1 MSTSGARAD
10 LASATR
16 RSSLSHSVSR
26 SVSRSVSTAVVLRA
40 VTGAEPLIRLPLVAR
55 GLRVA
60 GRVEGAVGHERELWR
75 RTAAHA
81 LSRTTLAERRQRDE
95 WAHRARLAP
104 QQPTHGRDVPKVFWH
119 GGGRPIGP
127 DVPVMLLLNG
137 WSASGLAW
145 PTEWLERLERT
156 FHVIRIDNRGTGY
169 SRTAPAPF
177 SIADL
182 ADDSA
187 AVLDYL
193 GVESATVLGLSMGG
207 MIAQEL
213 AVRHPSVVERLVLC
227 ATRPPSPAQF
237 SPAHSMLTALLA
249 VPPVGPGQ
257 RQQVL
262 SMLAPLFGPGFAESN
277 PALLLEMLEQAR
289 ARPTPR
295 HGILHQ
301 MRAIAGWHGSH
312 RIAAITAPTTVVH
325 GDADPLIP
333 VGNGMRLAQLIPGA
347 RYMELKGLGHI
358 LPAEAPHVLA
368 SIVESGGARC
378 P

>member
-1 MSTSGARAD
+1 MSTSGATAKT
-10 LASATR
+10 SV
-16 RSSLSHSVSR
+16 SHSVSR
-26 SVSRSVSTAVVLRA
+26 SVSHSVSTAAVLRA
-40 VTGAEPLIRLPLVAR
+40 ITGAEPLIRLPLVAR

-75 RTAAHA
+75 RMATHA
-81 LSRTTLAERRQRDE
+81 VSRTTLAERRQRDE

-104 QQPTHGRDVPKVFWH
+104 QRPTYGRDVPKVFWH
-119 GGGRPIGP
+119 AGGRPLGP
-127 DVPVMLLLNG
+127 DIPVILLLNG

-145 PTEWLERLERT
+145 PTELLERLERT

-177 SIADL
+177 SMSDL

-193 GVESATVLGLSMGG
+193 GVASATVLGLSMGG

-213 AVRHPSVVERLVLC
+213 AVRHPSVVEQLVLC
-227 ATRPPSPAQF
+227 STRPPSPAQF
-237 SPAHSMLTALLA
+237 SPAHSLLTVLLA
-249 VPPVGPGQ
+249 VPPAGPGR
-257 RQQVL
+257 RQQVMR
-262 SMLAPLFGPGFAESN
+262 MLAPLFGPGFAESN
-277 PALLLEMLEQAR
+277 PALLLELMDQTR
-289 ARPTPR
+289 ARRTPR
-295 HGILHQ
+295 HGVLHQ

-312 RIAAITAPTTVVH
+312 RLAAITAPTTVVH

-333 VGNGMRLAQLIPGA
+333 VGNGMRLAQLIPCA
-347 RYMELKGLGHI
+347 RYVELPGVGHI
-358 LPAEAPHVLA
+358 VPVEAPHVLA